1 LSNCLCIREHSDSI
15 QIRNVLKAIL
25 ILLNRDISSMRISRD
40 DRIDKKYLQKQNE
53 KVHNQSSSQPDDYNK
68 NNNNNNNIS
77 QLDIK
82 ASDLFIRCLEAEGV
96 EYIFG
101 LPGEETNDLI
111 MSILNSNIKFIL
123 VRHEQGAAFMADVY
137 GRITQKV
144 GVCLS
149 TLGPGATNLTT
160 GVANANMDRSPVL
173 AITGQTNTNLLHKE
187 SHQNMDVI
195 TMFKPITKWD
205 WSIRNADS
213 IPEIVRRAFK
223 ISIDEKAGAVH
234 IELPEDVAKT
244 KSAIKPITKVQELV
258 RSMPYRDLIRHA
270 AKMILNSRMPLVLVG
285 NGCIRGKAISHL
297 RKFVDKTGIY
307 SVNTFMAKG
316 VISDR
321 SERHLQTI
329 GIKEADHA
337 LIAMH
342 ESDLVIA
349 VGYDL
354 VEYSPKHWNKKLNK
368 NIIHID
374 FTPAE
379 VDTYYPPTIEIA
391 ADIGYTIEAIL
402 REVEKEEKNENMNLK
417 DFAYNKESLDL
428 FKRIKGEVIQ
438 RLGNFKN
445 DDFSYP
451 IKPEKL
457 IRYVRNALDEN
468 DIVISDVGAHKL
480 WIAKVYDTYTPN
492 TCIIPNGFCSMGFAL
507 PAAIAAQ
514 LAKPNQKI
522 VSMCGDGG
530 FLMNVQELETAVRLQ
545 LPIIVIVWCDNDF
558 GMISLK
564 QIDEFGKSAFTKFNN
579 PDFAKLA
586 QSFGALGYNVKSTSE
601 FPKILEKA
609 TESSSIPVI
618 ISIEVDYSRNRILID
633 DNFRS

>member
-1 LSNCLCIREHSDSI
+1 MKVRRAD
-15 QIRNVLKAIL
+15 KA
-25 ILLNRDISSMRISRD
+25 
-40 DRIDKKYLQKQNE
+40 NE
-53 KVHNQSSSQPDDYNK
+53 YSPLEKEEQFQRHLTDQAVVM
-68 NNNNNNNIS
+68 
-77 QLDIK
+77 K

-111 MSILNSNIKFIL
+111 MSILNSKIKFIL
-123 VRHEQGAAFMADVY
+123 VRHEQGAAFMADMY

-173 AITGQTNTNLLHKE
+173 AISAQTHTNLLHKE

-195 TMFKPITKWD
+195 TMFKPITKWR

-223 ISIDEKAGAVH
+223 ISIEEKAGAVH
-234 IELPEDVAKT
+234 LEFPQDIAKS
-244 KSAIKPITKVQELV
+244 KSDIKPITKSQEVL
-258 RSMPYRDLIRHA
+258 RSMPYKDLIKSA
-270 AKMILNSRMPLVLVG
+270 SKMIMESKMPLILVG
-285 NGCIRGKAISHL
+285 NGCIRGKASLHL
-297 RKFVDKTGIY
+297 RDFIDKTGIY

-316 VISDR
+316 VISDK
-321 SERHLQTI
+321 SETHLQTI

-337 LIAMH
+337 LIAMNQA
-342 ESDLVIA
+342 DLVIA

-354 VEYSPKHWNKKLNK
+354 VEYSPKNWNGSLNKK
-368 NIIHID
+368 IIHVD

-391 ADIGYTIEAIL
+391 ADIGYTIDAIL
-402 REVEKEEKNENMNLK
+402 HELEKEGEKKNKNANL
-417 DFAYNKESLDL
+417 NKCFSYDRKERLNL
-428 FKRIKGEVIQ
+428 FKRIRKEVVQ
-438 RLGNFKN
+438 RIESFNNG
-445 DDFSYP
+445 DDLSYP
-451 IKPEKL
+451 IKPQKL
-457 IRYVRNALDEN
+457 VSFVRNALDEN

-480 WIAKVYDTYTPN
+480 WIAKVYNTYAPN
-492 TCIIPNGFCSMGFAL
+492 TCIIPNGFCSMGFSL
-507 PAAIAAQ
+507 PAAIATQ
-514 LAKPNQKI
+514 LAKPSQKI

-530 FLMNVQELETAVRLQ
+530 FLMNIQELETAVRLQ
-545 LPIIVIVWCDNDF
+545 LPIIVIVWCDSDF

-564 QIDEFGKSAFTKFNN
+564 QIEEFGKSAFTKFNN

-586 QSFGALGYNVKSTSE
+586 QSFGALGYNVESTSE
-601 FPKILEKA
+601 FPKVLEIAK
-609 TESSSIPVI
+609 ESTSIPVI
-618 ISIEVDYSRNRILID
+618 ISIDVDYSRNHILLND
-633 DNFRS
+633 DFRA